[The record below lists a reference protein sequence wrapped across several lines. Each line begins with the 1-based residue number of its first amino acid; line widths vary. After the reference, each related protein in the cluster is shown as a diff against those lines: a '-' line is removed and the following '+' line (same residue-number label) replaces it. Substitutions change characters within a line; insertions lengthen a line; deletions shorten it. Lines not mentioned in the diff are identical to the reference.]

1 MKLAN
6 ILWKPTNFLKK
17 FNNMYNFNHL
27 GWTTKQSWFELD
39 FIYLA
44 LLLGRYILFKRKLIL
59 MWTVVHTVCFI
70 SNVLETSQIIR
81 KNKQL
86 KLFVENINTSSI
98 SKQRCLFFSLNK
110 LVTILF
116 FLWEQQTLAVI
127 VLEIKQ
133 QTLLKIWD
141 QTS

>member
-1 MKLAN
+1 MDGSTLSM
-6 ILWKPTNFLKK
+6 F
-17 FNNMYNFNHL
+17 Y
-27 GWTTKQSWFELD
+27 KQ
-39 FIYLA
+39 
-44 LLLGRYILFKRKLIL
+44 R
-59 MWTVVHTVCFI
+59 FI

-127 VLEIKQ
+127 VLETKQ

>member
-1 MKLAN
+1 
-6 ILWKPTNFLKK
+6 
-17 FNNMYNFNHL
+17 
-27 GWTTKQSWFELD
+27 
-39 FIYLA
+39 
-44 LLLGRYILFKRKLIL
+44 